1 MTHIAHNDR
10 LADIRR
16 AEGQVTAELVP
27 VFKVIE
33 RDGVYRLEAP
43 KRDPEHPIVYG
54 RMAGWAMIAAA
65 IAVFIVF
72 TILGMSQDYLNSIGG

>member
-1 MTHIAHNDR
+1 MTHLAHNESR
-10 LADIRR
+10 LDAIRR

-43 KRDPEHPIVYG
+43 KRDPEKP
-54 RMAGWAMIAAA
+54 RFPAMFRAMAIGILIGVPLWTSITFAIIWA
-65 IAVFIVF
+65 F
-72 TILGMSQDYLNSIGG
+72 GG